1 MKKLLLTLLL
11 ASLSTVSFAETEAR
25 KQLNRFFTSVNT
37 IQGSFVQQLYGKND
51 RVKETVK
58 GHLVLQRPGK
68 FRWVYKHPD
77 PQQIVADGKNIW
89 MYDQDL
95 DQVTVKPLKNMVRS
109 SPAIILIQNAAPDSQ
124 FKVMEMDD
132 KTSGWNWFYLT
143 PHRKQDDFTAIQM
156 GMDNKGNL
164 RQMVLYDK
172 IGQKTV
178 ITFNTSLNRPV
189 NAEQFRFVVPAGVD
203 VIGTPI

>member
-1 MKKLLLTLLL
+1 MKKILLMLLL
-11 ASLSTVSFAETEAR
+11 ASLTSAVHAESDAR

-37 IQGSFVQQLYGKND
+37 IQGSFVQQLYGKDD
-51 RVKETVK
+51 RVKETVR

-68 FRWVYKHPD
+68 FRWVYKQPD
-77 PQQIVADGKNIW
+77 PQQIVSDGRNIW

-95 DQVTVKPLKNMVRS
+95 DQVTVKPLNSMVRS
-109 SPAIILIQNAAPDSQ
+109 SPAIILIQRSVPDSQ
-124 FKVMEMDD
+124 FNVMEMDD
-132 KTSGWNWFYLT
+132 KTSGWNWFYLK

-164 RQMVLYDK
+164 KQMVMYDK

-178 ITFNTSLNRPV
+178 ITFSTTLNRPV
-189 NAEQFRFVVPAGVD
+189 NTKQFRFVAPAGVD